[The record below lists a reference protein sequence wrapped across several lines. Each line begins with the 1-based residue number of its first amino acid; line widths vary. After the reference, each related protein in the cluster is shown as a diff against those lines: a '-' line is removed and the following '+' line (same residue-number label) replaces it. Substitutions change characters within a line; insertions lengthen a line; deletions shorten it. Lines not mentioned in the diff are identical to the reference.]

1 MIVREI
7 KKNPKEVIEYFD
19 YFNDYED
26 TMNYLESTD
35 ADQDIID
42 LLEIGFTQ
50 WADRVDTEYNIK

>member
-50 WADRVDTEYNIK
+50 WTDRVDTEYNIK

>member
-7 KKNPKEVIEYFD
+7 KNNPKEVIKYFD

-35 ADQDIID
+35 TDQDIID
-42 LLEIGFTQ
+42 MLEIGFTQ
-50 WADRVDTEYNIK
+50 WADRVDSEY